1 MIYMEKLLKNAK
13 MGETLLTLLF
23 IIYLLMG
30 YKTPEPVANLVDT
43 MVGKAVVFVVVVSL
57 FVYTN
62 PILAVLGLFVAFDL
76 IRRSSAATGIDAL
89 KKYAPS
95 EEKKSSQFTA
105 FNQFPYTLEQEIVKK
120 MAPIIQTSSTA
131 TKASYVPMLDNI
143 YDATSLN

>member
-89 KKYAPS
+89 
-95 EEKKSSQFTA
+95 
-105 FNQFPYTLEQEIVKK
+105 
-120 MAPIIQTSSTA
+120 
-131 TKASYVPMLDNI
+131 
-143 YDATSLN
+143 

>member
-43 MVGKAVVFVVVVSL
+43 MVGKAVVFVVVVCL

-76 IRRSSAATGIDAL
+76 IRRSSVATGIDAL
-89 KKYAPS
+89 KKYTPS

-143 YDATSLN
+143 YDATPLN